1 MTGPAQRLLLTG
13 ANGFVGRWV
22 LERLAHHAP
31 DVEVIAG
38 TYRGE
43 LAMPLA
49 QIARFDICDAAAV
62 DELIRATRPMAI
74 IHLAAISNVKEAR
87 DTPRQAFATNLH
99 GTLNLAESTL
109 KHCPTARFVFI
120 SSSEVY
126 GGTGR
131 SSRGPLDETALLDP
145 ENPYAAA
152 KAAADLA
159 IGQMAHDGLQAIR
172 VRPFNHTGPGQTER
186 FVIPAFAAQ
195 IARIEAR
202 AQEPVMRVGNL
213 EASRDFVDV
222 RDVSDAYIRLA
233 LSPLCF
239 EPGLVLNLGSGSV
252 RRIGDVLDELVSLA
266 AARIRI
272 ETDPSRLRAKETPS
286 IRADTSRIREL
297 IGWEPKIPWQKTLAD
312 LLGFWRDRV
321 GVDGGPR
328 ERLRESS
335 KKADPRV
342 FKRDDLPT

>member
-1 MTGPAQRLLLTG
+1 
-13 ANGFVGRWV
+13 
-22 LERLAHHAP
+22 
-31 DVEVIAG
+31 
-38 TYRGE
+38 
-43 LAMPLA
+43 
-49 QIARFDICDAAAV
+49 
-62 DELIRATRPMAI
+62 
-74 IHLAAISNVKEAR
+74 
-87 DTPRQAFATNLH
+87 
-99 GTLNLAESTL
+99 
-109 KHCPTARFVFI
+109 
-120 SSSEVY
+120 
-126 GGTGR
+126 
-131 SSRGPLDETALLDP
+131 
-145 ENPYAAA
+145 
-152 KAAADLA
+152 
-159 IGQMAHDGLQAIR
+159 
-172 VRPFNHTGPGQTER
+172 
-186 FVIPAFAAQ
+186 
-195 IARIEAR
+195 
-202 AQEPVMRVGNL
+202 MRVGNL

-321 GVDGGPR
+321 GADGGPR